1 MLKLYHLSVKKKNDE
16 YQHTGLLLH
25 NTSLMDSPEGKILV
39 VGLFGVG
46 LYLIALLLS
55 WLLSPEFYKAFIGMT
70 FGNILFGRAAGITIG
85 FAAGLEIWPVV
96 SVNFIVEL
104 LSVLFTYPLFI
115 FSWNQMLHFKRLKSW
130 MENQHR
136 FVEKYHDKIH
146 KYGLY
151 GLFAFVWFPF
161 WMTGPAIGAM
171 IGYVMGLRHAVTLSV
186 VLSGTLLAISGWAW
200 FLNALQQWAES
211 FDPRAPWLVVA
222 LIVLIVIFG
231 ILFRHYRQ
239 AK

>member
-1 MLKLYHLSVKKKNDE
+1 MKKKNDE
-16 YQHTGLLLH
+16 HQHTGLVLH
-25 NTSLMDSPEGKILV
+25 NTSLMDSAEGKILI

-46 LYLIALLLS
+46 LYLIVLLLS

-104 LSVLFTYPLFI
+104 LSVLFTYPIFI
-115 FSWNQMLHFKRLKSW
+115 FSWNQMLHFERLKSW

-136 FVEKYHDKIH
+136 FVEKDHDKIH

-186 VLSGTLLAISGWAW
+186 VLSGTLLAIFGWAW
-200 FLNALQQWAES
+200 FLHALQQWAES
-211 FDPRAPWLVVA
+211 FDPRAPWLIVG
-222 LIVLIVIFG
+222 LIILLVLMGF
-231 ILFRHYRQ
+231 LLRKLRQ
-239 AK
+239 S